1 MYAIV
6 KTGGKQYRVEPGQTL
21 LVERL
26 PQAEGETVSLEPL
39 LVLDRVVQDL
49 GELGGKA
56 VAELGEVG
64 TDQGD
69 LGLPL
74 LGVHGEELFE
84 VLL

>member
-1 MYAIV
+1 
-6 KTGGKQYRVEPGQTL
+6 
-21 LVERL
+21 
-26 PQAEGETVSLEPL
+26 
-39 LVLDRVVQDL
+39 
-49 GELGGKA
+49 
-56 VAELGEVG
+56 VG